1 MASARRPRAA
11 ASWDGDKNL
20 NPALKCWFL
29 YLEAGATIRRTP
41 SPAQQKV
48 QLDHRTAW
56 HHVYALETTG
66 VLIIAATLLGITLV
80 RFWQAIHWS
89 WR

>member
-1 MASARRPRAA
+1 M
-11 ASWDGDKNL
+11 
-20 NPALKCWFL
+20 
-29 YLEAGATIRRTP
+29 P
-41 SPAQQKV
+41 SPAQPKS
-48 QLDHRTAW
+48 QLDHRHAS

-66 VLIIAATLLGITLV
+66 LLIIAVTLLGITLV

>member
-1 MASARRPRAA
+1 M
-11 ASWDGDKNL
+11 
-20 NPALKCWFL
+20 
-29 YLEAGATIRRTP
+29 P

>member
-1 MASARRPRAA
+1 MSA
-11 ASWDGDKNL
+11 WDGAKNL
-20 NPALKCWFL
+20 KSSLKSRFL
-29 YLEAGATIRRTP
+29 YPEAGATIRRMP
-41 SPAQQKV
+41 SPAHTKS

>member
-1 MASARRPRAA
+1 MLALQVV
-11 ASWDGDKNL
+11 DGRGYNV
-20 NPALKCWFL
+20 AM
-29 YLEAGATIRRTP
+29 P
-41 SPAQQKV
+41 SPAQEKS
-48 QLDHRTAW
+48 LDHRHPR

-66 VLIIAATLLGITLV
+66 LLIIAATLLGITLV

>member
-1 MASARRPRAA
+1 MLALQVV
-11 ASWDGDKNL
+11 DGRGYNI
-20 NPALKCWFL
+20 PM
-29 YLEAGATIRRTP
+29 P
-41 SPAQQKV
+41 SPAQEKS
-48 QLDHRTAW
+48 QLIHSHGR

-66 VLIIAATLLGITLV
+66 LLIIAATLLGITLV

>member
-1 MASARRPRAA
+1 MATPERSQKP
-11 ASWDGDKNL
+11 
-20 NPALKCWFL
+20 NPALKSCFL
-29 YLEAGATIRRTP
+29 YFNRGATIRTMP

-48 QLDHRTAW
+48 QLDHRHAW

>member
-1 MASARRPRAA
+1 M
-11 ASWDGDKNL
+11 
-20 NPALKCWFL
+20 
-29 YLEAGATIRRTP
+29 P
-41 SPAQQKV
+41 SPAQDKS
-48 QLDHRTAW
+48 QLRHAS

>member
-1 MASARRPRAA
+1 M
-11 ASWDGDKNL
+11 
-20 NPALKCWFL
+20 
-29 YLEAGATIRRTP
+29 P
-41 SPAQQKV
+41 SPAQEKS
-48 QLDHRTAW
+48 QLDHRHGH

-66 VLIIAATLLGITLV
+66 LLIVAAILLGITLV

>member
-1 MASARRPRAA
+1 VLSRVDWARYNI
-11 ASWDGDKNL
+11 DM
-20 NPALKCWFL
+20 
-29 YLEAGATIRRTP
+29 P
-41 SPAQQKV
+41 SPAQEKS
-48 QLDHRTAW
+48 QLAHTHGR

-66 VLIIAATLLGITLV
+66 LLIVAAILLGITLV